1 MSPSD
6 NSSKSHVR
14 LVVQRFLRVAAI
26 VSFTGYCIWNAYWLA
41 QGKVPPS
48 IFLAVTGLPAPTT
61 GGTRAIV
68 NLWQGELLESMRY
81 NTMAIPILLLL
92 AVTLGWL
99 IRQAVTRRRLLVPF
113 GFFWAW
119 LAVLAIAWVLK
130 LTGDP
135 MYW

>member
-1 MSPSD
+1 MS
-6 NSSKSHVR
+6 
-14 LVVQRFLRVAAI
+14 FA
-26 VSFTGYCIWNAYWLA
+26 GYCIWNGYWLA

-48 IFLAVTGLPAPTT
+48 IFLAATGLPAPTT
-61 GGTRAIV
+61 GGTRAV
-68 NLWQGELLESMRY
+68 VHLWRGELLESMRY
-81 NTMAIPILLLL
+81 NAMAIPILLLL

-99 IRQAVTRRRLLVPF
+99 IRQAAKRRPFLVPF

-135 MYW
+135 NAW

>member
-1 MSPSD
+1 MPPSD
-6 NSSKSHVR
+6 NSTKLHVR
-14 LVVQRFLRVAAI
+14 LLVRRFLRVAAI
-26 VSFTGYCIWNAYWLA
+26 VSFIGYCTWNGYWLA
-41 QGKVPPS
+41 QRKVPPS

-61 GGTRAIV
+61 GGIRAV
-68 NLWQGELLESMRY
+68 VHLWRGELRESMRY
-81 NTMAIPILLLL
+81 NAMVVPILLLL

-99 IRQAVTRRRLLVPF
+99 ICQAATRRRLLVPF

-119 LAVLAIAWVLK
+119 LAVLGIAWVLK